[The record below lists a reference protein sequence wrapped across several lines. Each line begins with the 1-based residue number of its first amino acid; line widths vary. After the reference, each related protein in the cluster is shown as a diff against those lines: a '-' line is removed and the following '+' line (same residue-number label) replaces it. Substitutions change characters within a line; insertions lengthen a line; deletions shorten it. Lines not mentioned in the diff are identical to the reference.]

1 MSKETKTAEEYYKE
15 FYRLDEQ
22 GELTNQDIDIINC
35 MEEYATI
42 RLKAQ
47 EEKHNEEMEK
57 LKICTGCGRLS
68 SQKISEGFLY
78 CCPDNN
84 YIPIREYLFH
94 SKYINV

>member
-1 MSKETKTAEEYYKE
+1 MSKEEILNQYESFKFTNDELDETHYYKDNV
-15 FYRLDEQ
+15 L
-22 GELTNQDIDIINC
+22 LA

-42 RLKAQ
+42 VLRAQ
-47 EEKHNEEMEK
+47 EEKHKEEMEN

-68 SQKISEGFLY
+68 SQKISEGFLS

-84 YIPIREYLFH
+84 YIPIREYWFH